1 MNYAV
6 GQGGFYAGQ
15 IGDNFNFIY
24 DCGASKPKG
33 SLETAIDNYIS
44 KFNKTNIID
53 LLILSHFDYDHI
65 SGVPILI
72 KKNNFTIKKL
82 VIPYLGPKSF
92 LFWEFI
98 FHFYSINLEKIEE
111 IILIMND
118 DNYSDED
125 DNDNDNNDNYKRITV
140 SNQFMKIANV
150 IKNQKLP
157 IVAWNFKFFNT
168 SNLKGI
174 DSMIK
179 KLEENLSNALS
190 KSGKVNSTDK
200 ISAIDIL
207 KILGLNEIKK
217 IYELSFENKNKNNI
231 SLCLYHSPFN
241 RLVQEVQVTHGIFYN
256 TKLNNFN
263 KLMTHSTVG
272 TLLTGDF
279 SFKTKKR
286 YNEFLTWF
294 SSIYN
299 VNSDILFMD
308 LPHHGSKYNW
318 NNDFLRHLNKDRV
331 YIFGN
336 ASISN
341 NYHHP
346 SPEVIEAIRNQQI
359 IYLQCD
365 DNNFLS
371 YTLKL

>member
-6 GQGGFYAGQ
+6 GQGGFYAGR

-24 DCGASKPKG
+24 DCGANKTKG

-65 SGVPILI
+65 SGVPILNV
-72 KKNNFTIKKL
+72 KGNFTIKSL
-82 VIPYLGPKSF
+82 VIPYLGQKSF

-98 FHFYSINLEKIEE
+98 FHFYSINLEEIEE
-111 IILIMND
+111 IILIRND

-125 DNDNDNNDNYKRITV
+125 DNDNYKRITV
-140 SNQFMKIANV
+140 SNQFMKKVKV
-150 IKNQKLP
+150 IKNP
-157 IVAWNFKFFNT
+157 ISLIAAWNFKIFNT

-179 KLEENLSNALS
+179 KLEKNLSNALS
-190 KSGKVNSTDK
+190 KSGKVSSTGN
-200 ISAIDIL
+200 ISAIDIF

-263 KLMTHSTVG
+263 KFMTHSTVG

-346 SPEVIEAIRNQQI
+346 SPEVIEAIRNQQV